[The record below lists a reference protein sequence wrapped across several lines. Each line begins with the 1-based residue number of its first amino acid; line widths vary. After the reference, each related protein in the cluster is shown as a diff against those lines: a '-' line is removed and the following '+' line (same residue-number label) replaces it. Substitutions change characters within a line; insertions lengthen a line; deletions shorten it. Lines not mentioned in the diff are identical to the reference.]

1 MSLDWL
7 NIYIE
12 EIDSLIRASRKFIRR
27 EGIQGIIVFAGGV
40 GPRPIFSYCNF
51 TIYGT
56 LKSLDSPRRF
66 RPNLYLFKYTIIITI
81 NVKTMPN
88 NAPKYVMLSKSI

>member
-1 MSLDWL
+1 MFSACTVCLKLHRKEFKELGLARDINNILFMSLDWL

-51 TIYGT
+51 TMV
-56 LKSLDSPRRF
+56 L
-66 RPNLYLFKYTIIITI
+66 
-81 NVKTMPN
+81 
-88 NAPKYVMLSKSI
+88 